1 MCVGSNQ
8 HLFLLLPLHEFSKQR
23 FGFFG
28 RWFIPSSRRNRAR
41 KFGNSGLRDCG
52 LGKLWNQDEKDEHN
66 NRRNTDTCDK
76 ADNADQANVRAA
88 TNQARC
94 LGILGVEVAFWADV
108 SHLPSQRQTM
118 ARRRRRPGEPAWSS
132 LSHLGLDKSKY
143 DSAPSRFSCR
153 TSRRDFTPSMSRTVK
168 RSRARRITF
177 LVLSRAQSR
186 RASLATKSGRKT
198 WPGAQLLTP
207 SSETAGR
214 ELNLTVHFSTV
225 ASGTLTQLPQTA
237 TWLGSNLR

>member
-1 MCVGSNQ
+1 VCVGSHQ

-41 KFGNSGLRDCG
+41 KFGNSGLRDGG

-132 LSHLGLDKSKY
+132 LSHLGLETSQNTILLLPDF
-143 DSAPSRFSCR
+143 PCR
-153 TSRRDFTPSMSRTVK
+153 TWRRDSRRRCREQSNVRGHGESHFWSYHAPNPDALRLLRK
-168 RSRARRITF
+168 AAAKHG
-177 LVLSRAQSR
+177 LGLSC
-186 RASLATKSGRKT
+186 
-198 WPGAQLLTP
+198 
-207 SSETAGR
+207 
-214 ELNLTVHFSTV
+214 
-225 ASGTLTQLPQTA
+225 
-237 TWLGSNLR
+237 

>member
-1 MCVGSNQ
+1 MERAEGEYGIWGQLGRAADRDQKISKRRAREWVRNPPVCVGSHQ

-41 KFGNSGLRDCG
+41 KFGGLRDCS

-143 DSAPSRFSCR
+143 DSAPSRFS
-153 TSRRDFTPSMSRTVK
+153 
-168 RSRARRITF
+168 
-177 LVLSRAQSR
+177 L
-186 RASLATKSGRKT
+186 
-198 WPGAQLLTP
+198 
-207 SSETAGR
+207 
-214 ELNLTVHFSTV
+214 
-225 ASGTLTQLPQTA
+225 
-237 TWLGSNLR
+237 

>member
-1 MCVGSNQ
+1 MSVGSHQ

-76 ADNADQANVRAA
+76 ADNAGQANVRAA
-88 TNQARC
+88 TNQARR

-108 SHLPSQRQTM
+108 SHLQRPL
-118 ARRRRRPGEPAWSS
+118 RRQVTSRQRPGARAFNHQSS
-132 LSHLGLDKSKY
+132 
-143 DSAPSRFSCR
+143 
-153 TSRRDFTPSMSRTVK
+153 
-168 RSRARRITF
+168 
-177 LVLSRAQSR
+177 
-186 RASLATKSGRKT
+186 
-198 WPGAQLLTP
+198 
-207 SSETAGR
+207 
-214 ELNLTVHFSTV
+214 
-225 ASGTLTQLPQTA
+225 
-237 TWLGSNLR
+237 